1 MILVHLPIRTVSAMN
16 TREHW
21 GARSRRARQHRDLA
35 HLSLARHAK
44 GLSKRYPRMVV
55 TLCRVGIRQGLDGDN
70 LQASLKAVRDGVADA
85 LGIDDGSD
93 RIEWRYAQRR
103 GDAWGVEIAIGTP
116 EEMANVKAAS

>member
-16 TREHW
+16 TREHHM
-21 GARSRRARQHRDLA
+21 ARYRRAKQHRGVAKLA
-35 HLSLARHAK
+35 LAAACVGLAK
-44 GLSKRYPRMVV
+44 KHPRMVV
-55 TLCRVGIRQGLDGDN
+55 TLTRIGIRQGLDGDN

-103 GDAWGVEIAIGTP
+103 GKAWGVEIAIATP
-116 EEMANVKAAS
+116 EEMAA

>member
-16 TREHW
+16 TREHHM
-21 GARSRRARQHRDLA
+21 ARYRRTKAQRTAASLVVAGHIAHARRKLPGR
-35 HLSLARHAK
+35 L
-44 GLSKRYPRMVV
+44 VV
-55 TLCRVGIRQGLDGDN
+55 TLTRIGIRQGLDGDN

-103 GDAWGVEIAIGTP
+103 GAAWGVEIAIGTP
-116 EEMANVKAAS
+116 EDVAA

>member
-16 TREHW
+16 TREHHMK
-21 GARSRRARQHRDLA
+21 RYRRTKQQRTAAALSLRPLIGKRDLTN
-35 HLSLARHAK
+35 HGSI
-44 GLSKRYPRMVV
+44 VV
-55 TLCRVGIRQGLDGDN
+55 TLTRIGIRQGLDGDN
-70 LQASLKAVRDGVADA
+70 LQASMKAIRDGVADA

-116 EEMANVKAAS
+116 EEMAA